1 MTHHQYT
8 PTTPLDQYISCF
20 TYYKGYRPEHSIDR
34 YLPNGNVEIIMDLT
48 GEPKHIYDNHTLT
61 AIQTC
66 TDIWISGMRESF
78 ITIPSG
84 LNAEMFI
91 IEFRKGQA
99 YSFLGYPL
107 TEITGKVVD
116 GDLALSAIFW
126 ELREQLLEQSSPAA
140 MFAVAEERLLQH
152 FGGRL
157 SVNPFIHYAVSGV
170 LAAPS
175 TLTIKS
181 LADKTGYSSKHFIR
195 IFTDHVGLSPKRFLR
210 IIRFQKAISDI
221 ERKGA
226 QRWTSLALDCGYY
239 DQAHFISDFRNFS
252 GFTPLEYLRRRNSE
266 LLNYIPVG

>member
-1 MTHHQYT
+1 MTHFQHI
-8 PTTPLDQYISCF
+8 PNAPLDQHISRF
-20 TYYKGYRPEHSIDR
+20 TYYKGYRPAHSIDR
-34 YLPNGNVEIIMDLT
+34 YLPNGNVEIIIDLT
-48 GEPKHIYDNHTLT
+48 ERPKHIYDNNTLAT
-61 AIQTC
+61 IQTC
-66 TDIWISGMRESF
+66 RDIWISGMRESF

-84 LNAEMFI
+84 LDAEMFI

-116 GDLALSAIFW
+116 GDLALSGIFR
-126 ELREQLLEQSSPAA
+126 ELREQLREQLSPAG

-157 SVNPFIHYAVSGV
+157 SVNPIVHFAVTGV
-170 LAAPS
+170 LSAPS
-175 TLTIKS
+175 TLTIKC
-181 LADKTGYSSKHFIR
+181 LADRTGYSSKHFIR

-221 ERKGA
+221 ERKGS
-226 QRWTSLALDCGYY
+226 QRWAALALDCGYY

-252 GFTPLEYLRRRNSE
+252 GFTPLEYMKRRNSE
-266 LLNYIPVG
+266 LLNYIPMG